1 VLGKKERRNKS
12 LEERIGAAVRA
23 EFAGLIAEL
32 ERDLREYRHRSRL
45 KEESCSALEKAET
58 ETRRLHLARVELKK
72 RFWEA
77 YYGKDE
83 PALSKIGRELRSV
96 ERAMKKAEKSLE
108 KARANFE
115 KADFDEETEA
125 AALREKADAAGEKA
139 DLRINALEKALES
152 VLADTWR
159 EVKGASAALHDGCE
173 KPRRGAVEEETA
185 REKSA

>member
-1 VLGKKERRNKS
+1 MLGKKERRKS

-23 EFAGLIAEL
+23 EFAGLITEL

-45 KEESCSALEKAET
+45 KEETWSALENAEA

-83 PALSKIGRELRSV
+83 PALSKIGRELRSL

-115 KADFDEETEA
+115 KADFNEDAEA

-139 DLRINALEKALES
+139 DLRINTLENALES
-152 VLADTWR
+152 VLAETWR
-159 EVKGASAALHDGCE
+159 AVKGASASLRDECE
-173 KPRRGAVEEETA
+173 KPHRSTVEVETERDKTA
-185 REKSA
+185 

>member
-1 VLGKKERRNKS
+1 MLGKKERRKS

-23 EFAGLIAEL
+23 EFAGLITEL
-32 ERDLREYRHRSRL
+32 ERDLRDYRHRSRL
-45 KEESCSALEKAET
+45 KEETWSALENAEA

-83 PALSKIGRELRSV
+83 PALSKIGRELRSL
-96 ERAMKKAEKSLE
+96 ERGMKKAEKSLE

-115 KADFDEETEA
+115 KADFDEDAEA

-139 DLRINALEKALES
+139 DLRINTLEKALES
-152 VLADTWR
+152 VLAETWR
-159 EVKGASAALHDGCE
+159 AVKGASVSLRDECE
-173 KPRRGAVEEETA
+173 KPRRGTVEEETA

>member
-1 VLGKKERRNKS
+1 MLGKKERRNKS

-23 EFAGLIAEL
+23 EFAGLVAEL

-45 KEESCSALEKAET
+45 KEETCSALENAEA

-83 PALSKIGRELRSV
+83 SALSKIGREFSYLK
-96 ERAMKKAEKSLE
+96 RATKKAEKSLE

-115 KADFDEETEA
+115 KADFDEAAEV
-125 AALREKADAAGEKA
+125 AALRKKADAAAEKA
-139 DLRINALEKALES
+139 DLRITTLEETVES
-152 VLADTWR
+152 VLAETWR
-159 EVKGASAALHDGCE
+159 EVKGASAALRDECE
-173 KPRRGAVEEETA
+173 KPRPGTAEEQRA
-185 REKSA
+185 REKPA